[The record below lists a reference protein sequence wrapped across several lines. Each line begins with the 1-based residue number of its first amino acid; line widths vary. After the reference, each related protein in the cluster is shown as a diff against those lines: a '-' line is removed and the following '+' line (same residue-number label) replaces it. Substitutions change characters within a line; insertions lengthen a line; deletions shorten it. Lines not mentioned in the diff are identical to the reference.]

1 MTVTVNPL
9 PIVDGGL
16 DEAICIGDQVQLSV
30 SGATTYDWSPP
41 TGLDDSQISSPLFS
55 GTSTTLFTVTGTDAN
70 GCENS
75 DDIEVVVNP
84 LPIVDAGSDVEI
96 CSGFTTQLVASG
108 ATDYTWN
115 PIANLDDANVSNPVF
130 SGVATTLFT
139 VTGTDGNGCVNT
151 DDVEVIVNGLPV
163 ADAGADLEICV
174 GQTAQLSA
182 SGAANFS
189 WDPSAG
195 LDDATIANPT
205 FSGTTTTLFTVTV
218 TDASGCQDTDVVEVT
233 VHALPNVAASADV
246 AICIGDQTQL
256 SVSGADTYV
265 WTPGAD
271 LDDETSVSPTFSGLS
286 TTQFNVTGTDV
297 NGCVNTDDVEVIVN
311 PLPVVDAGFD
321 EAICFGD
328 VLQLE
333 ATGATNYA
341 WNPASDLDNA
351 AISNPI
357 FSGGSTTTF
366 TVTVTDDNGCVNTDE
381 VTITVNQLPAVDAGV
396 DQSMCEG
403 ESVQLTVAGIGSPIW
418 FPGGSLSNPTIS
430 NPVATPTTTQE
441 YVVRITDAAGCL
453 NTDTVIVTVM
463 LKPTAVIIANLDA
476 CQSEIIQ
483 FESASL
489 GNIATTNWNL
499 GDGNSETLPT
509 FDHSYPLEG
518 SYQVILA
525 VTTDEGCADT
535 TSHNISVHPNPNAIF
550 SVLNVCLLDEANFMD
565 QSTVNSGSITTW
577 NWDFGDS
584 NSATTQ
590 NAQHGYA
597 TEGTYAVELVVGTDF
612 GCLDSVTKY
621 IIVHPTPVADFTIAN
636 ACADT
641 IATITDNSSIVGG
654 TITDWQWVLNS
665 TDTIIGQFVSLVS
678 LPVGIYSVELTVW
691 SDEGCIGT
699 MTQDLEI
706 YPLPAADFSATVVCE
721 GLETEFTDLSTGT
734 AAYPITEWDWMIDGI
749 QSSIDTNPVFTYGTY
764 GNQLA
769 VLEVTNSAG
778 CTSQI
783 TQDSILVH
791 PAPVVGFNFTSHFC
805 ENDSV
810 FFVDQSSVPLF
821 TNDTLSSWSWSFDAV
836 DSAFGQTSNY
846 VFTEFGDHVIILN
859 VATNN
864 GCMGSDTQTVRINP
878 LPNVVIEADQFEG
891 CQVLPVQFW
900 SESTI
905 QPGYYLDSWAWT
917 FGDGTDT
924 LYAQHPGHDFLGA
937 EPGDTSTIYYDVS
950 LTVTS
955 SDGCVATLSEDE
967 LITVY
972 ANPTALYEAN
982 FYNTDLND
990 PLFHFT
996 NQSSEDVIEWYWE
1009 FGDGDYTDEE
1019 NPSHTYADTGSYEVS
1034 LLVTTINGC
1043 TDFIDYTV
1051 RVNPVFVFYIPNSFT
1066 PNGNDLN
1073 EFFFGQGQGYIEY
1086 NMMIYDRWG
1095 EEIFESHHD
1104 QYHWDGSYK
1113 GNQVQQDVYVYRF
1126 EIIDWMNHQHIY
1138 TGTVTL
1144 HR

>member
-1 MTVTVNPL
+1 MNTL
-9 PIVDGGL
+9 PVV
-16 DEAICIGDQVQLSV
+16 EAGV
-30 SGATTYDWSPP
+30 
-41 TGLDDSQISSPLFS
+41 
-55 GTSTTLFTVTGTDAN
+55 
-70 GCENS
+70 
-75 DDIEVVVNP
+75 
-84 LPIVDAGSDVEI
+84 DVEI
-96 CSGFTTQLVASG
+96 CSGFTFQLGASG
-108 ATDYTWN
+108 ATSYVWSPAVDLDN
-115 PIANLDDANVSNPVF
+115 ANISNPTF
-130 SGVATTLFT
+130 SGLNATAFT

-151 DDVEVIVNGLPV
+151 DNVTVTVNNLPV
-163 ADAGADLEICV
+163 ADAGADVEICI
-174 GQTAQLSA
+174 GETTQLSA
-182 SGAANFS
+182 SGASNFS
-189 WDPSAG
+189 WNPSAG
-195 LDDATIANPT
+195 LDNATIANPT

-218 TDASGCQDTDVVEVT
+218 TDASGCEDTDDVEVT
-233 VHALPNVAASADV
+233 VHALPIIDAGLDE
-246 AICIGDQTQL
+246 AICIGDQVQL
-256 SVSGADTYV
+256 SVSGASTYV
-265 WTPGAD
+265 WSPSVD
-271 LDDETSVSPTFSGLS
+271 LDDETSTTPTFSGA
-286 TTQFNVTGTDV
+286 TTTLLTVTGTDL
-297 NGCVNTDDVEVIVN
+297 NGCVNTDNITVTVN
-311 PLPVVDAGFD
+311 PLPVVDAGLD

-328 VLQLE
+328 VLPLV
-333 ATGATNYA
+333 ASGATNYV
-341 WNPASDLDNA
+341 WSPAVDLDNA
-351 AISNPI
+351 NIASPV
-357 FSGGSTTTF
+357 FSGGTTTSF
-366 TVTVTDDNGCVNTDE
+366 TVTGTDANGCINTDE
-381 VTITVNQLPAVDAGV
+381 VTITVNQLPAIDAGA
-396 DQSMCEG
+396 DQSICEE
-403 ESVQLTVAGIGSPIW
+403 ESAQLEAIGIGSFVW

-430 NPVATPTTTQE
+430 NPVVTPASTQE
-441 YVVRITDAAGCL
+441 YVVRLTDAAGCM

-463 LKPTAVIIANLDA
+463 LKPTAVIVADMDA

-483 FESASL
+483 FESTSL
-489 GNIATTNWNL
+489 GNIVTTNWDL
-499 GDGNSETLPT
+499 GDGNSETLPS

-525 VTTDEGCADT
+525 VITDEGCADT
-535 TSHNISVHPNPNAIF
+535 TTQNISVHPNPNAVF
-550 SVLNVCLLDEANFMD
+550 SLINACLVDDVNFMD

-597 TEGTYAVELVVGTDF
+597 AAGTYAVELLVGTDF

-621 IIVHPTPVADFTIAN
+621 VTVHPMPVADFTLTN

-665 TDTIIGQFVSLVS
+665 TDTIIGQFVSLGS

-691 SDEGCIGT
+691 SDQGCTST

-706 YPLPAADFSATVVCE
+706 YPLPVADFSATVVCE

-734 AAYPITEWDWMIDGI
+734 TAYPITEWDWMIDGN
-749 QSSIDTNPVFTYGTY
+749 QPSTDPNPTYTYGTY
-764 GNQLA
+764 GNNLA
-769 VLEVTNSAG
+769 VLVVTNSAG
-778 CTSQI
+778 CSSQI

-791 PAPVVGFNFTSHFC
+791 PAPAVGFNFTSHFC

-810 FFVDQSSVPLF
+810 FFMNQSSVPLF
-821 TNDTLSSWSWSFDAV
+821 TNDTLASWVWSFDAI

-846 VFTEFGDHVIILN
+846 VFTEFGDHEVVLD
-859 VATNN
+859 VVTNN
-864 GCMGSDTQTVRINP
+864 GCMGSDTQTVHINP
-878 LPNVVIEADQFEG
+878 LPNVVIAADQFEG

-955 SDGCVATLSEDE
+955 SDGCVTTLSEAE

-982 FYNTDLND
+982 FYYTDLND

-1009 FGDGDYTDEE
+1009 FGDFDYTDEE

-1095 EEIFESHHD
+1095 EEIFESHDD
-1104 QYHWDGSYK
+1104 QFHWDGSYK